1 MKEKTD
7 IKAFILKKY
16 IQKQRDLTED
26 AVLAYGTVITKD
38 GRILTVTEMESFYL
52 QEQNKGI

>member
-7 IKAFILKKY
+7 IKNLILKKY
-16 IQKQRDLTED
+16 IRKQRDLIEN
-26 AVLAYGTVITKD
+26 AMLLYGTVITKD

-52 QEQNKGI
+52 EEQKKGI